1 MAGAFEGEDPMS
13 SLERRLLF
21 FAMTLLFLA
30 FIIWTAG
37 EGRFPTAIAQ
47 AASAHPNDSTSTYY
61 GADISANGGMAVAT
75 GVQPT
80 NTRPTNGPWP
90 QYTRNYC
97 FIAVVQAV
105 ANYGYW
111 KQGKAISFPHQNN
124 QGPLNDNPNFET
136 RTNPHQ
142 ILYDMDHYMKPTF
155 GTIRTTGSGS
165 SRRPFT
171 LANSSRDFGGD
182 PRAQA
187 YAAWYETPNLYYYH
201 QYIYHNGVGGAT
213 YGLAKGVAFS
223 FSDGPAP
230 EIAIVNHGE
239 HSVIIAGAWASAN
252 PSTNSA
258 ATIDSF
264 AVYNPWDQLNFGSY
278 LNGAYYARV
287 SYADWITSS
296 WWWGP
301 TYSSNNGADPDP
313 IIGIYQA
320 GAGTS
325 HPTAKHWIGN
335 YVSIQRDNDATDN
348 ANYSIDEN
356 GKTMQ
361 NP

>member
-1 MAGAFEGEDPMS
+1 MS

-37 EGRFPTAIAQ
+37 EGRFPTAIAL
-47 AASAHPNDSTSTYY
+47 AASATPNASTFTYY
-61 GADISANGGMAVAT
+61 GADISVNGGMAVAT

-80 NTRPTNGPWP
+80 NTRPSNGPWP

-111 KQGKAISFPHQNN
+111 KQGKAIPFPHQNN
-124 QGPLNDNPNFET
+124 QGPLNDNPNSET
-136 RTNPHQ
+136 RINPHQ

-155 GTIRTTGSGS
+155 GTITPTGSGS

-171 LANSSRDFGGD
+171 LADSSRDFGGD

-187 YAAWYETPNLYYYH
+187 YAAWYETPNLYHYH

-239 HSVIIAGAWASAN
+239 HLVIIAGVWASAN

-278 LNGAYYARV
+278 LNGAYYAQVLTPTGSRAV
-287 SYADWITSS
+287 GGGDRPIVPTMAPTPIPSLASIRLALAQAIPTRSTGLATTSAFS
-296 WWWGP
+296 ATTTPP
-301 TYSSNNGADPDP
+301 TMP
-313 IIGIYQA
+313 IIRLMK
-320 GAGTS
+320 
-325 HPTAKHWIGN
+325 TARPCRIL
-335 YVSIQRDNDATDN
+335 N
-348 ANYSIDEN
+348 AAHAS
-356 GKTMQ
+356 G
-361 NP
+361 